1 MSESGLRNPDAAVRG
16 VGAAALALEALVLLL
31 SIQPILQLGESRR
44 GMAVSAVIGFVVA
57 AVVLAALLRHRWA
70 WYGGTVLQVA
80 LLAAGF
86 LHWSL
91 AVLALIFGLVWA
103 FVLYM
108 RRRILG

>member
-31 SIQPILQLGESRR
+31 AIQPILQLGGSRR
-44 GMAVSAVIGFVVA
+44 GMAVGAVIGFVVA
-57 AVVLAALLRHRWA
+57 AVVLAALLRRRWA
-70 WYGGTVLQVA
+70 WYGGTVLQFA

-91 AVLALIFGLVWA
+91 AVLGLIFGLVWA
-103 FVLYM
+103 FVLYI
-108 RRRILG
+108 RQKILG